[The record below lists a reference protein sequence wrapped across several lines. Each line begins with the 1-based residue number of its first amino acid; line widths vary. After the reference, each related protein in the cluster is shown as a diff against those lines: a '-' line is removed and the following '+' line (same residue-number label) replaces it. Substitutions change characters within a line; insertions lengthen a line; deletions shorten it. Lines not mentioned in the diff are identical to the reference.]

1 MKVYLDNC
9 CFNRPYDNQNQ
20 LSIKLETEAKLSIQE
35 MIKDKKLF
43 LLWSFML
50 DYENSANTGKSK
62 RDSIYEWYNYKNV
75 GGKIM
80 RSDYEICDDG
90 LKLLFSKMDIL
101 EAEKF
106 IILMK
111 QDKFDYTQWR
121 KNLWE
126 DKSLEDICRQ
136 GDEFSKKLR
145 KK

>member
-1 MKVYLDNC
+1 
-9 CFNRPYDNQNQ
+9 
-20 LSIKLETEAKLSIQE
+20 
-35 MIKDKKLF
+35 
-43 LLWSFML
+43 
-50 DYENSANTGKSK
+50 
-62 RDSIYEWYNYKNV
+62 
-75 GGKIM
+75 M